1 MQKSAE
7 IYCWSTVVVFNY
19 ILVYTTGHM
28 DAGMDGILT
37 VWNEKWSVQ
46 HAIVHNIVQYI
57 GIIIRIRIAETE
69 SKNRWE
75 TENLSYCHWNGD
87 MGGFLWFYE
96 RVEWLVREII
106 ICKNIH
112 FYYTAGMTCLLFAKD
127 PVTDP
132 FLGLE
137 II

>member
-1 MQKSAE
+1 
-7 IYCWSTVVVFNY
+7 
-19 ILVYTTGHM
+19 
-28 DAGMDGILT
+28 
-37 VWNEKWSVQ
+37 
-46 HAIVHNIVQYI
+46 
-57 GIIIRIRIAETE
+57 
-69 SKNRWE
+69 
-75 TENLSYCHWNGD
+75 

-96 RVEWLVREII
+96 RVEWLVREMI

-112 FYYTAGMTCLLFAKD
+112 FYYTAGMACLLFAED